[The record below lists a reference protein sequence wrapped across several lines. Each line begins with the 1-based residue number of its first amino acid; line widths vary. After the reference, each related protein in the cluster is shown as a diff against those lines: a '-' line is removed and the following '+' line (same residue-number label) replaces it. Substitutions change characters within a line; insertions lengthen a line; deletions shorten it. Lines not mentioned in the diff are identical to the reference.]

1 MGATM
6 SLIGLYLYN
15 EQLFDGLKLPAGV
28 DKDNLVSNLLAECAE
43 FEILYSDPEF
53 LANMISVWS
62 SKELPNWEKLYNTT
76 VFEYDPISNYDRHE
90 EWSNSG
96 NSKGSVAGFNS
107 ETLVTTN
114 GAESATS
121 HKGRV
126 HGNIG
131 ITTTQQMIEEERRV
145 VAFNIVD
152 HIIVRFKQRF
162 CLLIY

>member
-96 NSKGSVAGFNS
+96 NSKGSGCGADGFYRRRYHHQP
-107 ETLVTTN
+107 LVQ
-114 GAESATS
+114 APS
-121 HKGRV
+121 
-126 HGNIG
+126 
-131 ITTTQQMIEEERRV
+131 
-145 VAFNIVD
+145 
-152 HIIVRFKQRF
+152 
-162 CLLIY
+162 